1 MEGRRG
7 GGCEGAFAWNSDEG
21 GSEGGREG
29 VDDEEEEEE
38 KGVFADGFG

>member
-1 MEGRRG
+1 VKVHLPGIQTR
-7 GGCEGAFAWNSDEG
+7 EG